1 MARTTARQSA
11 PDLCRT
17 VRADSSAPPMLR
29 DACQRWLQGLG
40 WPDAETAE
48 LLEAAS
54 EAVTNVVEHAYRP
67 PVPHQLHELVW
78 FEATH
83 TRHPSGHR
91 RVIISVMDTGRWKPA
106 PGDAGDGLTRMRNR
120 LATLDIEA
128 RETGTTVRL
137 TSHPVGRG
145 SGVGATSRAVAR
157 LGLGAPRVP
166 TPRAPR
172 VARPQVACSAGATAP

>member
-1 MARTTARQSA
+1 MAPTTARHPQ

-17 VRADSSAPPMLR
+17 VPADSSAPLLLR
-29 DACQRWLQGLG
+29 EACQRWLQRLG
-40 WPDAETAE
+40 WPDAEAGD
-48 LLEAAS
+48 LLEAAY

-67 PVPHQLHELVW
+67 PVAHQLHELVW

-83 TRHPSGHR
+83 TSHPSGHR
-91 RVIISVMDTGRWKPA
+91 RVIISVVDAGRWKPA
-106 PGDAGDGLTRMRNR
+106 PGDSGGGLTRIRNR

-137 TSHPVGRG
+137 TSHPVARG
-145 SGVGATSRAVAR
+145 SRIGASAR
-157 LGLGAPRVP
+157 VTARPGLGAPHVP

-172 VARPQVACSAGATAP
+172 VAPPPVACSASTAAP